1 MVRGFVL
8 LALGR
13 ARSRVVYSRLFAPEG
28 QREPE
33 PQPPAEPEPELQ
45 PPAEPEPEPQPE
57 PEERPPSAEPDQAG
71 PALGPQRC
79 RLWGKEQLTAVARQV
94 SSSCILARQAAD
106 KPLFDS
112 GAAVGEESVRS
123 QEPDLGVF
131 RLSAGEIFGEETVVI
146 WLGVLSLGFALVCDP
161 HENLALA
168 ENTLR
173 LLVKYLKEH
182 LKLLVQSNDIV
193 LKTDRI
199 EAILNTFLP
208 HGQLMFV
215 NCCFIQSL
223 EKELNASMCK

>member
-13 ARSRVVYSRLFAPEG
+13 ARSRVLYSRLFAPET
-28 QREPE
+28 E
-33 PQPPAEPEPELQ
+33 PQPQPEEPRPEAEPEE
-45 PPAEPEPEPQPE
+45 PPAEA
-57 PEERPPSAEPDQAG
+57 EERLPSDKAG
-71 PALGPQRC
+71 PGPGGGLGPQRF
-79 RLWGKEQLTAVARQV
+79 RLRGKEQLTAVARQV

-131 RLSAGEIFGEETVVI
+131 RLSAGEIFSEETVVV

-168 ENTLR
+168 ENTLQ

-182 LKLLVQSNDIV
+182 LKLLVQSNDIM

-215 NCCFIQSL
+215 NCCFTQSL
-223 EKELNASMCK
+223 EKELNASIFK